1 MPSVL
6 SKKATLMAAI
16 FLALTFI
23 PIQTAIADNDPADT
37 RYSSAMSAAYD
48 DTLYVQLNNYN
59 TLISDKASLSNR
71 TSKPYKAWNLKLI
84 KLVNQMKISSKKFA
98 SIPVSPAYTLS
109 KALAVEADAARQKWL
124 IQVLAYYQK
133 PKVTS
138 KDLALIDK
146 GTTAAN
152 DVLVKWSNQYMKDY
166 DLSNLAVP
174 TSAPAISFN
183 TFTDLTSGAKTMQA
197 TTMDT
202 ATFVQSRLY
211 ITEYI
216 VEWYYKD
223 QNSTPIPSKVAI
235 QDLSQ
240 TAMFPLEGVTA
251 GDTVF
256 IRIAAKNAKG
266 QGPWSP
272 LFATKVL

>member
-37 RYSSAMSAAYD
+37 RYSTAMSAAYD
-48 DTLYVQLNNYN
+48 DTLYVQLNDYN

-71 TSKPYKAWNLKLI
+71 TSKAYKAWNLKLI
-84 KLVNQMKISSKKFA
+84 KFVNQMKISSKKFA

-146 GTTAAN
+146 GTTVAN
-152 DVLVKWSNQYMKDY
+152 DVLVKWSNQYMKDL

-202 ATFVQSRLY
+202 ATFIQSRLY

-223 QNSTPIPSKVAI
+223 QNSTPIPSTVAI

-240 TAMFPLEGVTA
+240 TAMFPLGGVTA
-251 GDTVF
+251 GDAVF